1 MSPHRP
7 KIILSGAA
15 VVLVTVLTIFIR
27 QTERYLP
34 AVLVGLPHFS
44 SATVSS
50 SASVSIPP
58 GEWFTVKR
66 VVDGDTIE
74 LEDGSKV
81 RYVGVNTPETHHPT
95 KGVQCYGKEAAAFN
109 QRLVEGKRVR
119 LVKDV
124 SETDH
129 YGRLLRFVYL
139 EDGTF
144 VNRLLVEEG
153 YAEIMTVPPNV
164 SKSKEFLAVQQT
176 ARIEKKGLWGFCSST
191 KF

>member
-15 VVLVTVLTIFIR
+15 AILVVALGILIRQVVQYLPPVQIALPDLVTSTFVAS
-27 QTERYLP
+27 P
-34 AVLVGLPHFS
+34 S
-44 SATVSS
+44 VSS
-50 SASVSIPP
+50 T
-58 GEWFTVKR
+58 GEWFVVKR

-74 LEDGSKV
+74 LEDGTKV

-95 KGVQCYGKEAAAFN
+95 KGVQCFGKEAAAFN
-109 QRLVEGKRVR
+109 QELVVEKRVR

-124 SETDH
+124 SETDR

-139 EDGTF
+139 EDGTL
-144 VNRLLVEEG
+144 VNQVLLEKG
-153 YAEIMTVPPNV
+153 YAQAMTYPPDV
-164 SKSKEFLAVQQT
+164 KMSKQFLVLQQQ
-176 ARIEKKGLWGFCSST
+176 ARQEKRGLWGFCSST